1 MAVARKTDPKTS
13 HEAAESVVEVSDTQF
28 KIWSLLRKP
37 LTDEQLVEAFRSKGW
52 MGTDSGIR
60 SRRKDL
66 VDLGVVVV
74 KSYATTRA
82 GRKCIVWGRDA

>member
-1 MAVARKTDPKTS
+1 MASARKTDPHTS
-13 HEAAESVVEVSDTQF
+13 HEAAESVIEVSDTQY

-37 LTDEQLVEAFRSKGW
+37 LTDEELVSAFRAKGW
-52 MGTDSGIR
+52 LGTESGIR

-66 VDLGVVVV
+66 VNLGVVVA

-82 GRKCIVWGRDA
+82 GRKCIVWGQDA

>member
-1 MAVARKTDPKTS
+1 
-13 HEAAESVVEVSDTQF
+13 VV
-28 KIWSLLRKP
+28 
-37 LTDEQLVEAFRSKGW
+37 AFRNRGW
-52 MGTDSGIR
+52 SGTDSGIR

-66 VDLGVVVV
+66 VDLGVVVL